1 MWVRVR
7 EARVHLGQLLPLD
20 RRLGSERDVLGDG
33 AVEEVLAE
41 DLQGGA
47 ARVGE

>member
-1 MWVRVR
+1 MRVRVR

-33 AVEEVLAE
+33 AVYHGCKV
-41 DLQGGA
+41 
-47 ARVGE
+47 VGEIREVK